1 MTETEFSGLR
11 ASTAPD
17 FALGVVRGSRA
28 FDVDSLGRLTGVSH
42 KTIWTPGEN
51 TAECKAPK
59 TERWFAQMVKLMNQT
74 QIVDSGIDPGFLAD
88 ARSYNQQRQLRASR
102 HYIAPS
108 LDFKNLFNDME
119 IALFGAFNVK
129 EKPDLESFLTLDHAA
144 LKRASD
150 EYKEKKRVEEEEKAR
165 KEAEAKKLDLM
176 EHCTHGF
183 HAYYEGS
190 NDYGE
195 DDERVNGVIE
205 GYGETVVGTRGFRSM
220 KARIVALHIPKDV
233 PYKYDTLVR
242 RNYPLIPIFDS
253 FRDMMKEFPGES
265 GGASYDPLTD
275 PDFWTRKAE

>member
-1 MTETEFSGLR
+1 MKETEFSGLR

-51 TAECKAPK
+51 IAECMAPK
-59 TERWFAQMVKLMNQT
+59 TDGWINRMNRSISRS
-74 QIVDSGIDPGFLAD
+74 QIHNLRVDSGTIMGSTP
-88 ARSYNQQRQLRASR
+88 YYQQRQLQRYYS
-102 HYIAPS
+102 PS
-108 LDFKNLFNDME
+108 QVFLDAFNDLE
-119 IALFGAFNVK
+119 FSLFRDLIVD

-144 LKRASD
+144 LKKASD